1 MIIIQLDVVFVIV
14 YLANACRD
22 PLIGLEQTNATAFK
36 YEASLVKNGK
46 YLKKIVSKVF
56 RLTLLFLLQTTR
68 IHFDLQRLL
77 FTRGEKFL
85 FG

>member
-1 MIIIQLDVVFVIV
+1 MKIIQLDVVFVIV

-46 YLKKIVSKVF
+46 YLKKNCKQSFSFNSFISF
-56 RLTLLFLLQTTR
+56 ANY
-68 IHFDLQRLL
+68 
-77 FTRGEKFL
+77 
-85 FG
+85 